1 MSQNDFNI
9 ANQGFPATRADIN
22 SALQAL
28 ASNSAGATE
37 PSTTYAYQLWYET
50 DTDLLKMRNGDNDAW
65 ITLAEFDQTNDEW
78 LIVSKTSL
86 TGSAPLP
93 SGTTAQRDGSPSAG
107 FIRFNTETASFE
119 GYDGSAWG
127 AVGAV
132 DLGAVDEDII
142 PDVNSARD
150 LGSSAKAWS
159 EVHADKAILTN
170 LSDATTTV
178 GVEYVVNGS
187 AKAWATWDATST
199 GFIDSLNASSLTD
212 NGSGD
217 FDVNFTNNFS
227 AGGYSTGGNQAFSS
241 DTSNIVYMTQPR
253 NSGTVLAG
261 SLGVYLKYVGA
272 SSAGILDY
280 PYNSIHAF
288 GDLA

>member
-37 PSTTYAYQLWYET
+37 PSTTYAYQLWYDT
-50 DTDLLKMRNGDNDAW
+50 DTNLFKMRNRDNDAW
-65 ITLAEFDQTNDEW
+65 ITLAKFDQANDEW

-107 FIRFNTETASFE
+107 FIRFNTETSSFE
-119 GYDGSAWG
+119 GYDGSAWE

-150 LGSSAKAWS
+150 LGSSAKAWA
-159 EVHADKAILTN
+159 EVHADKAILTD

-178 GVEYVVNGS
+178 GVEYVVNGP
-187 AKAWATWDATST
+187 AKAWVNFNGT
-199 GFIDSLNASSLTD
+199 GTIAVRNSLNVSSLTD
-212 NGSGD
+212 NGTGYYT
-217 FDVNFTNNFS
+217 VNFSNSFS
-227 AGGYSTGGNQAFSS
+227 AADYAVSGSSTGGNVTGPYDASA
-241 DTSNIVYMTQPR
+241 I
-253 NSGTVLAG
+253 LAG
-261 SLGVYLKYVGA
+261 SVEVLSWFGVFADALMSTVA
-272 SSAGILDY
+272 
-280 PYNSIHAF
+280 N